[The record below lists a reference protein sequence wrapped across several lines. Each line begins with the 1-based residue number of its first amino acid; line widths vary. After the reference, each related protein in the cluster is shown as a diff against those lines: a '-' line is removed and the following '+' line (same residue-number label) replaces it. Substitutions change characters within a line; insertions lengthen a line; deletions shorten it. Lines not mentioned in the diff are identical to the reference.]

1 MHRFSPG
8 VLPSRV
14 MINVNELVPFNPI
27 FLDARCISRGIC
39 HSKISQMKK
48 YLEDYQRQPLQCQCK
63 VYKLC
68 SFVSNCFIVLS
79 QFMFTI
85 QDFSILVLQNAQCLC
100 QEKAQINVRPSS
112 DDDTFS
118 YKTIKTKVNFLMAT
132 LFGEITIVDNGGT
145 RAAIRSSKSNLAAR
159 RCSQQPSIHP
169 PRRTKPVAHLH
180 TLSYGQWH
188 FVHVE
193 YKEI

>member
-1 MHRFSPG
+1 
-8 VLPSRV
+8 
-14 MINVNELVPFNPI
+14 
-27 FLDARCISRGIC
+27 
-39 HSKISQMKK
+39 
-48 YLEDYQRQPLQCQCK
+48 
-63 VYKLC
+63 
-68 SFVSNCFIVLS
+68 
-79 QFMFTI
+79 
-85 QDFSILVLQNAQCLC
+85 
-100 QEKAQINVRPSS
+100 
-112 DDDTFS
+112 
-118 YKTIKTKVNFLMAT
+118 MAT

-169 PRRTKPVAHLH
+169 PRRAKPVAHLH

>member
-1 MHRFSPG
+1 MGIFLFGSRQHFQFSSGQKVKKKCFPMHRFSPG

-68 SFVSNCFIVLS
+68 SFFFKLFHCFVLVYVHNLGFLNFGFAKCPMPLPRKS
-79 QFMFTI
+79 TDKCPTI
-85 QDFSILVLQNAQCLC
+85 F
-100 QEKAQINVRPSS
+100 
-112 DDDTFS
+112 
-118 YKTIKTKVNFLMAT
+118 
-132 LFGEITIVDNGGT
+132 
-145 RAAIRSSKSNLAAR
+145 
-159 RCSQQPSIHP
+159 
-169 PRRTKPVAHLH
+169 
-180 TLSYGQWH
+180 
-188 FVHVE
+188 
-193 YKEI
+193 